1 MYEDGPAQLYACL
14 LGNNFSWNNG
24 CAKYLQERRQIKG
37 FRFRLSPLAKVYKEF
52 GLYAIPQYAPY
63 RRARMR

>member
-1 MYEDGPAQLYACL
+1 MR
-14 LGNNFSWNNG
+14 
-24 CAKYLQERRQIKG
+24 KYLQERRQIKG
-37 FRFRLSPLAKVYKEF
+37 FGFRRWPSAKLYKEF